1 MDNRLFAILAAL
13 LLVVLA
19 GLFEG
24 AETGIYRL
32 SRLRLRLGV
41 ERRQWSSILLAKVMQ
56 WVQLV

>member
-1 MDNRLFAILAAL
+1 MDNRLFIVLATL
-13 LLVVLA
+13 LLVLLA

-41 ERRQWSSILLAKVMQ
+41 ERRQWLSILLARR
-56 WVQLV
+56 